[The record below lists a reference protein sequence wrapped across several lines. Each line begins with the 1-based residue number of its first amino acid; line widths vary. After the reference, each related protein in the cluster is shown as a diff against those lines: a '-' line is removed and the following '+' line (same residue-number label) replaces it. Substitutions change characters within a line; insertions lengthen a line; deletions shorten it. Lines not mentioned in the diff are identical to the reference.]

1 MAPAMNS
8 WNKLLGS
15 RERGETLYGK
25 FAADKDGNP
34 TDNPVLAQSLLPI
47 GNYKGYGLA
56 AMGEVLSGVLSGMAF
71 GMAIP
76 AMFTTPMDRPRNLGQ
91 FYLVIRTDV
100 CQSQHDFEKRM
111 QQMTDEV
118 RLEPN
123 KPGEKVMLANDPQID
138 EAQLRQKEG
147 ILIDDFLLKE
157 FEKLT
162 KELEV
167 KPLT

>member
-1 MAPAMNS
+1 MRS
-8 WNKLLGS
+8 
-15 RERGETLYGK
+15 
-25 FAADKDGNP
+25 
-34 TDNPVLAQSLLPI
+34 
-47 GNYKGYGLA
+47 
-56 AMGEVLSGVLSGMAF
+56 
-71 GMAIP
+71 
-76 AMFTTPMDRPRNLGQ
+76 
-91 FYLVIRTDV
+91 DV

-123 KPGEKVMLANDPQID
+123 KPGEKVMLANDPQIE

-157 FEKLT
+157 FEKLS
-162 KELEV
+162 KELKV